1 LRRSLL
7 EYVFLRIEKD
17 VEISEMEPL
26 IKHFL
31 NLFLSFGREFT
42 TINVFAFFGV
52 IIDFGTAIISV
63 SITLTLWGHI
73 VF

>member
-7 EYVFLRIEKD
+7 EDVFLRIEKD

-42 TINVFAFFGV
+42 TINIFPFFRV

-63 SITLTLWGHI
+63 TITLTLWSHI